1 MPDPLEGLREPVVP
15 IHPDPEFAADLRA
28 RIVRALRGPTG
39 GAAMPTTTT
48 TRTAGVYP
56 SLTPYIAVVD
66 AGRALDW
73 YVAVFAAERRGDFIV
88 DPDGK
93 IGHAELAIG
102 DAVLMLGED
111 RRRDPYVAGSWRYSI
126 FVRVPD
132 ADATVGRAVAEGAR
146 LERPVND
153 EPYGRTGVVVD
164 PFGHRWIVS
173 TAMAAA
179 SAPSVPPVPEPRHGE
194 LGFVTVRVPDVER
207 AKRFY
212 GAVLGW
218 AFPPGEVRRPPLVGI
233 WGEVDRPSVDLL
245 YRVDDLDAALGRV
258 RAEGGRAE
266 EPTQQHW
273 GRVAACV
280 DDQGAAFSL
289 WEP

>member
-1 MPDPLEGLREPVVP
+1 MRDPLDELREPVVP
-15 IHPDPEFAADLRA
+15 VDPDPAFAAALRA
-28 RIVRALRGPTG
+28 RIVRALRGPG
-39 GAAMPTTTT
+39 GGGVMTTTT
-48 TRTAGVYP
+48 VLRTDVYP
-56 SLTPYIAVVD
+56 SLTPYIAAVD
-66 AGRALDW
+66 AARALDW
-73 YVAVFAAERRGDFIV
+73 YAAVFAAERRGDFIV

-111 RRRDPYVAGSWRYSI
+111 RRGDPWVPGSWRYSL

-132 ADATVGRAVAEGAR
+132 ADATVARAVAEGAR

-179 SAPSVPPVPEPRHGE
+179 PAPPTPEPRHGE
-194 LGFVTVRVPDVER
+194 LGYVTVRVPDRER
-207 AKRFY
+207 AMRFY

-218 AFPPGEVRRPPLVGI
+218 TFPPGEVRRPPRVSP
-233 WGEVDRPSVDLL
+233 WGGVDRPSVDLL

-258 RAEGGRAE
+258 RAQGGRAE
-266 EPTQQHW
+266 EPTRERF
-273 GRVAACV
+273 GRVARCE
-280 DDQGAAFSL
+280 DDQGATFQL

>member
-1 MPDPLEGLREPVVP
+1 MRDPLDDLREPIAA
-15 IHPDPEFAADLRA
+15 IHPDPAFAAELRA
-28 RIVRALRGPTG
+28 RIARALREPTG
-39 GAAMPTTTT
+39 GGAMTTT
-48 TRTAGVYP
+48 TRTADVYP

-66 AGRALDW
+66 ASRALDW
-73 YVAVFAAERRGDFIV
+73 YAEVFAAERRGDFIV
-88 DPDGK
+88 DPDGQ

-111 RRRDPYVAGSWRYSI
+111 RGRDPWTPGSSRYSI

-132 ADATVGRAVAEGAR
+132 ADATVARAVAEGAH
-146 LERPVND
+146 LERPVRD

-173 TAMAAA
+173 TAVAAA
-179 SAPSVPPVPEPRHGE
+179 PPMAEPRHGE
-194 LGFVTVRVPDVER
+194 VGYITVRVPDLDR

-218 AFPPGEVRRPPLVGI
+218 TFAPGAERRPPMVAL
-233 WGEVDRPSVDLL
+233 WGEVESPSVDLL
-245 YRVDDLDAALGRV
+245 YRVDDLDAALV
-258 RAEGGRAE
+258 RIRASGGQAE
-266 EPTQQHW
+266 EPTQERF
-273 GRVAACV
+273 GRVANCA
-280 DDQGAAFSL
+280 DDQGARFQL